1 MDFSRSALLTRFD
14 VSLLHSGP
22 MMEKN
27 TMLHNKLISAIC
39 ISLLS
44 SSCKMLIQH
53 SIILPTAT
61 WQPLLFSIVWNQCG
75 WKSHLHLELYACKV
89 RLRKIQIFLLQKAEK
104 TILKRFFSC
113 FKTILHRNQKGNAL
127 ECKQATKLDYTVCT
141 LLYLAQECVQLSQQ
155 KKNMFSKKKVEFWP
169 EMKIWVLRQQ
179 LVVREMPSWIGHWK

>member
-1 MDFSRSALLTRFD
+1 MGLVHPLDLSDWAKNLTMRIFYRACRNAAWKIGLFKLLTHHYITPHT
-14 VSLLHSGP
+14 L
-22 MMEKN
+22 
-27 TMLHNKLISAIC
+27 
-39 ISLLS
+39 
-44 SSCKMLIQH
+44 
-53 SIILPTAT
+53 IILPTAT

-127 ECKQATKLDYTVCT
+127 ECKQATKLDLTVCT
-141 LLYLAQECVQLSQQ
+141 LLYLAQKCVQLSQQ
-155 KKNMFSKKKVEFWP
+155 KKKYVLKKKKVEFWP

-179 LVVREMPSWIGHWK
+179 LIREMPSWIGHWK

>member
-1 MDFSRSALLTRFD
+1 MGSSQFLQILKQKITFTLDSHHYYLLFSRTAD
-14 VSLLHSGP
+14 VFSRPNQSSSIMDNCRTSKYGFF
-22 MMEKN
+22 EECFADTFRCITVAQWTNDGKKN

-104 TILKRFFSC
+104 TILERFF
-113 FKTILHRNQKGNAL
+113 FL
-127 ECKQATKLDYTVCT
+127 
-141 LLYLAQECVQLSQQ
+141 
-155 KKNMFSKKKVEFWP
+155 F
-169 EMKIWVLRQQ
+169 
-179 LVVREMPSWIGHWK
+179 

>member
-22 MMEKN
+22 MMEKT

-127 ECKQATKLDYTVCT
+127 ECKQATKLDLTVYTIVFSSGMCSAVT
-141 LLYLAQECVQLSQQ
+141 A
-155 KKNMFSKKKVEFWP
+155 KKNMF
-169 EMKIWVLRQQ
+169 
-179 LVVREMPSWIGHWK
+179 